1 MTTNVTYDQQMFTFI
16 SKLSAMAKSAVKK
29 VRKTVTRGSTQTAFA
44 TFTQV
49 SVAGSGGPPMYREI
63 YHTYS
68 DDVDPLPPYVEVA
81 HEDVNDFTETPAV
94 YKEPKEEKT
103 TDSRFYLTESTR
115 IRISIGVI
123 KKSSGWYQ
131 QRRRE
136 MRIAR
141 PRRCAVTVCAP
152 TVKLRQPSH
161 ICLPNDAGS
170 VCSRS
175 NAVRLRQD
183 DTAIDDDGKFLPK
196 MAGKPMPDSPVPDAT
211 ELPLISPPLPSSP
224 NVKPT
229 NTPKAF
235 KHKLIQRLLQLRAD
249 FASKPKPRTDAE
261 KRPSRAVLDLDALSF
276 AESFAR
282 SEPQDD
288 RPYVVTY
295 GRQSFIYDR
304 ADPLCPEEKVDMPLP
319 EGDEVA
325 IRLDSNGDVKAAS
338 LPALVQLLTSHHVIP
353 LDEIC
358 ETLFLF
364 FRLFSSARKL
374 FAALRARWDQ
384 RAPDT
389 GVELTAQQQRVW
401 AIHIC
406 YIRNCLA
413 QLILTWLDEYWRPTT
428 DGSILAQLRVFVQ
441 RRFKNA
447 GLVQGFT
454 ALVIDALDRAAH
466 KENVS
471 RAQRARE
478 IERQGAPPDASPL
491 QLVLRPEDDYC
502 MNLAVFES
510 TLGRERFAAQI
521 TALAHKHFRAL
532 DPEVAVARWVTSEP
546 TFFQIQKLEE
556 ALLMWVAQ
564 SIVELR
570 AREGRVT
577 MIEFWLD
584 VASICVN
591 LRNFSSGSAIF
602 GGLVLSP
609 VERLSLTILEVGIS
623 SKEQYRQLNRLF
635 DGTNNYALY
644 RRTLAANNLPAV
656 PLSRVRVRVSHPRRA
671 RLDVPTARDA
681 CSSSA
686 RGSVPWLSSR
696 ARAARGGGAA
706 GRDPPQ
712 HPAVLH
718 AQRRDAR
725 ERGHDPAHARPAAA
739 LRRAVWVGGGGF
751 TDAPEGEA
759 ERDAIMRGHYSAL
772 QIITANL
779 LRGSMTYRGL
789 FPPIFVRLRRLGMR
803 ALDGLHASPMSLHQQ
818 ASPTEPSPMPAQARG
833 RAVTGAT
840 PPSALNLQRHLR
852 RPRVPSLPSNTI
864 TSTARFGVAE
874 LIGFG
879 AAEIAAETFVFS
891 CCSGVRETAGSG
903 LAELAAQT
911 ASFRIGLSWVRLPD
925 REITGDQ
932 TSVVLPLSIRL
943 GGKAGT
949 PARRCPPITVFA
961 YTHLRA
967 FTGFPEYCAGV
978 SAHAPALE
986 RLTILTGVAYP
997 HEEFAPGLFRANV
1010 GPRVRNLTVRG
1021 AEKYMEMDLQGILP
1035 PQSIGFLVHAFPNTT
1050 HLEICLDGERKT
1062 SDYRDALVTL
1072 HDLEYLR
1079 MHRVISI
1086 RAPYESA
1093 PAAVIF
1099 PAEQYAAKIN
1109 ETLSPF
1115 LPQLRQ
1121 VRMSLFGTDYDWEYC
1136 LSRAEYRF
1144 CRERGGTKL
1153 VLVPK

>member
-1 MTTNVTYDQQMFTFI
+1 MPLTYADIERLRKFQQRAEEQQLLISTESVHTDEPEAPSSPRILTAHATLDWVPLSDMFPSLMVPRRIIRALAHPKHLRRMLTVVPVFGSSVDSVVKNLHTKQFLLRTDAVYALLHSSVLKANVQLSEHVESINRGDVPHSAEAMEAILNFVESIATSFLMLQRTVEAYHRE
-16 SKLSAMAKSAVKK
+16 KLKPLPVSPDG
-29 VRKTVTRGSTQTAFA
+29 KTILPPVARACLSIIAEEDDDLLSDEGSTAHI
-44 TFTQV
+44 
-49 SVAGSGGPPMYREI
+49 E
-63 YHTYS
+63 
-68 DDVDPLPPYVEVA
+68 DDEKALPPLPA
-81 HEDVNDFTETPAV
+81 
-94 YKEPKEEKT
+94 
-103 TDSRFYLTESTR
+103 
-115 IRISIGVI
+115 
-123 KKSSGWYQ
+123 
-131 QRRRE
+131 
-136 MRIAR
+136 
-141 PRRCAVTVCAP
+141 
-152 TVKLRQPSH
+152 
-161 ICLPNDAGS
+161 DATS
-170 VCSRS
+170 
-175 NAVRLRQD
+175 D
-183 DTAIDDDGKFLPK
+183 DTAIDDDGKLLPK
-196 MAGKPMPDSPVPDAT
+196 MAGKPMPDSPVSDAT
-211 ELPLISPPLPSSP
+211 ELPLISPPLPSTP

-229 NTPKAF
+229 NTPKGF

-288 RPYVVTY
+288 RPYVV
-295 GRQSFIYDR
+295 RQSFIYDR

-401 AIHIC
+401 ANHIC

-570 AREGRVT
+570 AREDRVT

-656 PLSRVRVRVSHPRRA
+656 PLILVLRKDVISTTEISGPVALTNDPDGPKNLINFSAYRMLKKTICTMEACLVRYDIQAVGMIQDWIDKQLALIPREEYDALRERLETMRHAWLFSRSRE
-671 RLDVPTARDA
+671 T
-681 CSSSA
+681 
-686 RGSVPWLSSR
+686 RG
-696 ARAARGGGAA
+696 ARAPSYKKRPDLAA
-706 GRDPPQ
+706 D
-712 HPAVLH
+712 
-718 AQRRDAR
+718 D
-725 ERGHDPAHARPAAA
+725 
-739 LRRAVWVGGGGF
+739 
-751 TDAPEGEA
+751 
-759 ERDAIMRGHYSAL
+759 
-772 QIITANL
+772 
-779 LRGSMTYRGL
+779 
-789 FPPIFVRLRRLGMR
+789 
-803 ALDGLHASPMSLHQQ
+803 DGLGRNWQIHV
-818 ASPTEPSPMPAQARG
+818 AR
-833 RAVTGAT
+833 AT
-840 PPSALNLQRHLR
+840 
-852 RPRVPSLPSNTI
+852 
-864 TSTARFGVAE
+864 
-874 LIGFG
+874 
-879 AAEIAAETFVFS
+879 
-891 CCSGVRETAGSG
+891 
-903 LAELAAQT
+903 
-911 ASFRIGLSWVRLPD
+911 
-925 REITGDQ
+925 
-932 TSVVLPLSIRL
+932 
-943 GGKAGT
+943 
-949 PARRCPPITVFA
+949 
-961 YTHLRA
+961 
-967 FTGFPEYCAGV
+967 
-978 SAHAPALE
+978 
-986 RLTILTGVAYP
+986 
-997 HEEFAPGLFRANV
+997 
-1010 GPRVRNLTVRG
+1010 
-1021 AEKYMEMDLQGILP
+1021 
-1035 PQSIGFLVHAFPNTT
+1035 
-1050 HLEICLDGERKT
+1050 
-1062 SDYRDALVTL
+1062 
-1072 HDLEYLR
+1072 
-1079 MHRVISI
+1079 
-1086 RAPYESA
+1086 
-1093 PAAVIF
+1093 
-1099 PAEQYAAKIN
+1099 
-1109 ETLSPF
+1109 
-1115 LPQLRQ
+1115 
-1121 VRMSLFGTDYDWEYC
+1121 
-1136 LSRAEYRF
+1136 
-1144 CRERGGTKL
+1144 
-1153 VLVPK
+1153 